1 MMEPEAQ
8 KLSYVL
14 IWDSFLW
21 LFMHSD
27 NINISSSAWEKIVF
41 LEADGVCELWDSGK
55 MLFWF
60 VATVSMFTYA
70 KVACILKVPYYE

>member
-8 KLSYVL
+8 KLSHVL

-27 NINISSSAWEKIVF
+27 INISSSAWEKIVF
-41 LEADGVCELWDSGK
+41 LEADGVCEL
-55 MLFWF
+55 
-60 VATVSMFTYA
+60 
-70 KVACILKVPYYE
+70 